1 MTKGK
6 KSNDTR
12 ITNNYRINVSK
23 DDPALL
29 ADSMCSESII
39 LDWDTV
45 QQTQFVSSNVSSA
58 SLDEQG
64 AWKEENKSRSRCGVS
79 ANKSMKPRIDVRLG
93 LCDWFSN
100 QHVDVSNSQTTLSH
114 YKRWSFKSSALED
127 AHLSSNIRCG
137 HGSWRESVAEIE
149 PTSSFRSQK
158 QRYENVIECVDCKI
172 FWHWVLTQSH

>member
-1 MTKGK
+1 MYLRTIRRFSLILCAPNLSFWTETLFSKL
-6 KSNDTR
+6 SSFPRTCR
-12 ITNNYRINVSK
+12 VRRSTNRVREKRKINRDRGV
-23 DDPALL
+23 
-29 ADSMCSESII
+29 EY
-39 LDWDTV
+39 
-45 QQTQFVSSNVSSA
+45 QQT
-58 SLDEQG
+58 
-64 AWKEENKSRSRCGVS
+64 
-79 ANKSMKPRIDVRLG
+79 NKSMKPRIDVRLG
-93 LCDWFSN
+93 LCDWLSN